1 MGHWRRLSYSLS
13 IGVMVT
19 ALSYLFQHLG
29 SSFLDYVGEHL
40 AGPGYMGA
48 IILYALTFSDEY
60 DLPVVPD
67 IWVVFNFIFYASI
80 TYALSWVITG
90 ASEMVG
96 KHNRH

>member
-29 SSFLDYVGEHL
+29 NSFLDCVGESL
-40 AGPGYMGA
+40 AVPGYMGA
-48 IILYALTFSDEY
+48 IILYVLTFSDEY
-60 DLPVVPD
+60 DLPVGPD
-67 IWVVFNFIFYASI
+67 IWVVFNFLFYAVI

-90 ASEMVG
+90 AGEIVG
-96 KHNRH
+96 KHDRR